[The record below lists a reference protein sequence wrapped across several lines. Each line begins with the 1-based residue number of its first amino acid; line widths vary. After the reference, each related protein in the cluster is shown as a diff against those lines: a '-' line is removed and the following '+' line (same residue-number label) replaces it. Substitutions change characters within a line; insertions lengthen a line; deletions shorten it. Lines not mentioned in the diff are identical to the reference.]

1 MAYLENLWTIL
12 CFSCKFWQILQ
23 FLMPWKTKKKNSKKN
38 VLKDEF
44 FKPRGVFDSRN
55 FSNNPRSRC
64 WMVPPEKNDK
74 IETEKKNDKYA
85 KCGIKKVMRWNE
97 TIEQTNKMPYWWY
110 CYELCVFQLLYFL
123 YSKVSPFTAL
133 VSCSHGDFENGVCS
147 VFFFSLLLFIC
158 HSFAS
163 VFVTFIVFVV
173 NFSLTASRKYMCSH
187 FFFSSFY
194 SFHLLCLTFVI
205 YFMRRLTRRHSLHRR
220 WRRCCKNWNVSTRQW
235 QWKAKSRATVVK
247 IVIVSLCFFLLLEDL
262 ICFCSCSEREL

>member
-1 MAYLENLWTIL
+1 MWWNIWKIYELFYVFHANFDRFYNFWCLE
-12 CFSCKFWQILQ
+12 
-23 FLMPWKTKKKNSKKN
+23 KKNKNSKKN

-173 NFSLTASRKYMCSH
+173 NFSLTVSRKYMCSH
-187 FFFSSFY
+187 FFFHHFIL
-194 SFHLLCLTFVI
+194 FI
-205 YFMRRLTRRHSLHRR
+205 
-220 WRRCCKNWNVSTRQW
+220 
-235 QWKAKSRATVVK
+235 
-247 IVIVSLCFFLLLEDL
+247 CFALLLSFTLCEG
-262 ICFCSCSEREL
+262 